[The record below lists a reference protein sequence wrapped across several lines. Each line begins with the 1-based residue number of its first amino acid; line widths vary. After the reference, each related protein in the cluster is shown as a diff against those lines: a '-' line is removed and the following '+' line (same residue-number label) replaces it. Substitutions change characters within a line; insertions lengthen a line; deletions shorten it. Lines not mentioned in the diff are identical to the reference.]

1 MPLPGY
7 PQNPVQ
13 RDNAHGFF
21 FPGQIP
27 DAIAT
32 HTASDI
38 VLSATGRN
46 AGTFTGVMDNT
57 EVFFRVMRVAFGDNS
72 LWRDAKRQ
80 LGRPG
85 RVPPRDDVPSE
96 NASDDDTN

>member
-1 MPLPGY
+1 LPGY
-7 PQNPVQ
+7 PQSPAL
-13 RDNAHGFF
+13 RDIDHGFF
-21 FPGQIP
+21 LPGQIP

-46 AGTFTGVMDNT
+46 AGIFTGVMDNT

-72 LWRDAKRQ
+72 VWRDTKRQ

-96 NASDDDTN
+96 NAGDGESN